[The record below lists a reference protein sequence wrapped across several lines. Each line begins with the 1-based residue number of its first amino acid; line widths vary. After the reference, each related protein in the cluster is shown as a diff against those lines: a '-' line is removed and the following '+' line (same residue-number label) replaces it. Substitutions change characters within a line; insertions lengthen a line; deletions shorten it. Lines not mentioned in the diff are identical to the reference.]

1 MYGVRARTIIILHIT
16 FLLVAKGTPTTTYLS
31 PETEASLC
39 LIMGLTL
46 YLDHVWMIRKFFLFE
61 LCSLISLENDASA
74 REVHWGKQEAGTS
87 NFMDVQS
94 GLHENRV
101 APLKPGTKASCVV
114 QTVGC
119 YAYAYSIRKVL
130 LTKLCAKSFAAAEG
144 IISYM
149 VDVNGWLGVWWH
161 DNPTADRDCI
171 DSPCLCLLIL
181 LFPVPFSWDVVW
193 RKL

>member
-1 MYGVRARTIIILHIT
+1 MPV
-16 FLLVAKGTPTTTYLS
+16 LV
-31 PETEASLC
+31 
-39 LIMGLTL
+39 
-46 YLDHVWMIRKFFLFE
+46 KFIGGFP
-61 LCSLISLENDASA
+61 
-74 REVHWGKQEAGTS
+74 GKQEAGTS

-149 VDVNGWLGVWWH
+149 VDVNG
-161 DNPTADRDCI
+161 
-171 DSPCLCLLIL
+171 
-181 LFPVPFSWDVVW
+181 
-193 RKL
+193 